1 MNLVNLMRMF
11 IAALLSAYELLFI
24 ARAILSWFPMVNLGG
39 IMEFLYTVTEPVL
52 APIRSVLW
60 KIPFLQGLP
69 IDFSV
74 LVAFIIID
82 VIRNIIF

>member
-1 MNLVNLMRMF
+1 MGLINLMRMF

-24 ARAILSWFPMVNLGG
+24 ARAILSWFPMANLGG
-39 IMEFLYTVTEPVL
+39 VMSFLYTVTEPVL

-60 KIPFLQGLP
+60 RIPFLRELP

-82 VIRNIIF
+82 IIRNIIF